1 MDFGNARTHKQK
13 NNGVNMSN
21 ISLNVQRIKRD
32 DATNIL
38 ELFRELSIEI
48 SSFIDEDYNLYLLG
62 LNADRLCT
70 LHIQIEQEQLD
81 RLYEVLINME
91 EDAYSEGATKQQQ
104 QTYEKY
110 AFLQT
115 LIENYRQGLLS

>member
-1 MDFGNARTHKQK
+1 
-13 NNGVNMSN
+13 MSN

-38 ELFRELSIEI
+38 ALFRELSIEI

-110 AFLQT
+110 ASLQT
-115 LIENYRQGLLS
+115 LIENYHQGLLS

>member
-21 ISLNVQRIKRD
+21 ISLNIQRIKRD

-62 LNADRLCT
+62 LNADRFCT

-110 AFLQT
+110 ASLQT

>member
-1 MDFGNARTHKQK
+1 MDFGNARTNKQK

-38 ELFRELSIEI
+38 ALFRELSIEI

-91 EDAYSEGATKQQQ
+91 VDAHSEGATKQQQ

-110 AFLQT
+110 ASLQT
-115 LIENYRQGLLS
+115 LIENYHQGLLS